1 MPTVRSKLRTRQLGG
16 VSVKRSSARRVL
28 ATALLVSVA
37 YYVGAQIGLAL
48 RVPPSTLSVLWPPNA
63 ILTATLLLAPVRR
76 WWIYLLAVFPAHL
89 MVERAVSWPLALVLT
104 LFVTI
109 CLEAFVAAGC
119 VRRFSDAP
127 ARFDTLLRLG
137 VFIGGAVLL
146 APFVSSFPRG
156 GAGARVPARAVLAR
170 LADAILRQRPDTAH
184 VGAEHRDGHHGRVGL
199 EKRHR
204 ATSLR
209 GSRAAGRGDGD
220 GRHHRP
226 GRAD

>member
-63 ILTATLLLAPVRR
+63 ILTATLLLAPVQR

-89 MVERAVSWPLALVLT
+89 LVERGVDWPLPLVLA
-104 LFVTI
+104 LFGTI
-109 CLEAFVAAGC
+109 CSEALLAAAC

-127 ARFDTLLRLG
+127 APLHTF
-137 VFIGGAVLL
+137 
-146 APFVSSFPRG
+146 
-156 GAGARVPARAVLAR
+156 
-170 LADAILRQRPDTAH
+170 
-184 VGAEHRDGHHGRVGL
+184 
-199 EKRHR
+199 
-204 ATSLR
+204 
-209 GSRAAGRGDGD
+209 
-220 GRHHRP
+220 
-226 GRAD
+226 